1 MPGSFWM
8 SRWGTLMESLRLTLK
23 LDLLEIDS
31 GDCASLSPESTPAYS
46 IVLGCAACPSAGSVP
61 SRSPRSA
68 GIRFLSMVFRR

>member
-31 GDCASLSPESTPAYS
+31 GDCASLSPASTPAYS
-46 IVLGCAACPSAGSVP
+46 IV
-61 SRSPRSA
+61 
-68 GIRFLSMVFRR
+68 